1 MADQTVNVVLKT
13 VADISDV
20 KTNIDA
26 LQKQFS
32 KLRLPDKLGDNLNKK
47 IGEFNKEWE
56 KYQKKVSEG
65 IKTQGD
71 ANAVDKMLSRMAI
84 LYKEIGQEA
93 SKIKGVDIKDLINF
107 DDQVF
112 VKLRNQI
119 KETVDQISNIKIDK
133 TGFTKAIQDITSITK
148 SKKIVGADGLLNQII
163 GHFDAGEIDLAEKKL
178 QELRKYQEKVRPR
191 TKIKEDGTEVRVTGT
206 MSEKKY
212 ELLSKA
218 IDVFDTSLNKAK
230 TDAAPFITTL
240 NDLQKELQE
249 TETAAGQ
256 DVLGNLDK
264 FQGAT
269 SSVDSVTDSLKRMH
283 AEEFSFNNQVQQI
296 DRQVQSYFGLSQII
310 RKVGNIARQAF
321 QTVKDL
327 DAAMVETAVVTNF
340 DVGDMWEMLPTY
352 TKNANEL
359 GSTIKD
365 VYEAST
371 LYYQQGLNTAQAMGL
386 ANETLKM
393 ARIGGLEAKEATDMM
408 TAALRGFNMQI
419 NELSAKRINDV
430 YSELAAI
437 TASDTRELG
446 SAMER
451 TASIA
456 NSAGMQFETTS
467 AFLAQMIEVT
477 REAPEN
483 LGTAMKTIVA
493 RFQEMKEDPT
503 KLVDS
508 EGVMMDANRVDK
520 ALKTI
525 GINLMDT
532 NGQFRNLDEVF
543 LEISS
548 RWDGLTQAQQRY
560 IATIAA
566 GSRQQ
571 SRFIAMMQNHERVTE
586 LVEAANNSAGA
597 SQRQFNKTLEGMSA
611 KLNRLQNAWNQFS
624 MGLANNQI
632 IKFGVDTL
640 TEALTVINKI
650 IDVLS
655 GAIPDPFGGIVKSVL
670 TLSATLGGLNLG
682 RILTKGLI
690 TGGVSWW
697 EGTGF
702 TQAFSKEL
710 FGEESLKKAFVSKGK
725 KFTNPL
731 SKVLK
736 KTTVPVPISFNDF
749 FKVDSK
755 TFTKDVE
762 DDLTRGLR
770 GISQKVASNQWSV
783 DKGNQA
789 LQSLAKNY
797 GAEAQT
803 LKTAKA
809 FEELNK
815 RSFSASKGLK
825 SVGQSFKALGQA
837 IIKSPIFWVG
847 AAIAAIGVTVWAFNR
862 QLKADEIQLERV
874 AAAAGAASDAYSS
887 ASQATSEL
895 RDNIEKIKEA
905 EAAFDGLVVGTV
917 EFNEQLVKSN
927 ELILNLLKKYPLLN
941 DYLTIDSNGRMEIS
955 TEGYEEVLKY
965 QREIQSRA
973 AAINVWA
980 NAAYDAKKYRNELKN
995 TYGIGERTAL
1005 ENRPVATRG
1014 GLYMVPPTS
1023 DTTRDLTKEEQREVD
1038 LLNQKIKASED
1049 TGRYQAALTVLSGQ
1063 ELKNQEA
1070 IARLY
1075 TDQYDTLEDSVK
1087 LRSKAENYQEY
1098 ADFYGYTY
1106 EGGKLKD
1113 IDGNVLDIEYD
1124 EILKTL
1130 PEIQILTNIDV
1141 NGESVDKAISELNS
1155 AFRDNLDIELE
1166 GEDSNVSSF
1175 ISDILAKNID
1185 ANEELIDKL
1194 LEDNTD
1200 LVETIHGM
1208 SKEEVALILGKSA
1221 DDLTEPLDT
1230 YYDEVET
1237 RLNENMEAIK
1247 KSQTERSADLA
1258 AMIGETTFGPKVTD
1272 NKREL
1277 AWQKR
1282 QIEFQ
1287 MKSLTASQR
1296 KTLQAT
1302 GAALRDAA
1310 GRNSMTIMVRGM
1322 QQMYNNVNSGVSGAR
1337 SSIRELQSIID
1348 GVNWDSPTQRLI
1360 TYNEM
1365 INSSKESVREL
1376 GEELMNSEDST
1387 NLITE
1392 AFGEMYTSQPFQDAM
1407 EDASEFMD
1415 ATGRYTATGVLE
1427 MSKSVGTMKE
1437 LIDSGII
1444 SAGGMAAALNAIS
1457 GEGDLTYLDLN
1468 DNILKL
1474 ISSFN
1479 QLDTV
1484 VANAHQTIANFDAGV
1499 DTGESEDFIKEQV
1512 ENFKA
1517 LYENGEWGNPQMEA
1531 YAKLIV
1537 GQEKW
1542 DEAVKKSL
1550 GNTKKLYQDLY
1561 DDINLF
1567 SDGFY
1572 DAWASMADVG
1582 GKNTVDPNN
1591 LVTWQDGHIELNI
1604 DGDINTTEEVLDYL
1618 QQSLGITKEAAEM
1631 MLTDF
1636 KNYSWDLTQDLA
1648 KNDFEAGLENTD
1660 YFRDKTVNG
1669 QVHITESDIKLLAQ
1683 SMNMT
1688 EDEVTDRIE
1697 EAVTKQGLTLDVL
1710 NNINDK
1716 TGELRDDY
1724 AKLNKEGGFTTDYLQ
1739 QNYESEDSRFQG
1751 AIDASKVLG
1760 GLKNM
1765 GYGDTQTYGMLYEQL
1780 QEANENG
1787 IDFVYEGE
1795 ILDPDDFSSLED
1807 FIEKLTKIDETID
1820 WVEIGESIAEGMDR
1834 HEQEQARRK
1843 QEEKEREKEERE
1855 KRNKETREKHQKS
1868 ISPSNAYTDAN
1879 TGNPN
1884 APVPISKDMP
1894 TGRQIIQTEI
1904 NTRYGSGTNFSI
1916 EEFSKWLKEEK
1927 NINIDTKGIG
1937 DTKELI
1943 SYFDEWLIKTDHKV
1957 IIDADTTD
1965 AYEKIE
1971 EVENEK
1977 PTVSTTLSPVDNVS
1991 PTITNIVNGQYIA
2004 TLTLD
2009 GDATEKFKKWWN
2021 RFGQLRDKG
2030 LAARGTVTTR
2040 DGKIY
2045 PIQAGTEAAGNAR
2058 TPLSSLPSFGSA
2070 ANGTKGKLGPK
2081 NQGGLTLTG
2090 ELGYEIAW
2098 LPSEGRSVVLGTNGP
2113 QMVNLPKDAVVY
2125 NHEQSKKILKGNK
2138 SIQAGSLSGGYD
2150 NRDNSGSIRNGSTTS
2165 KSTNKKDNKEET
2177 KITINNWSIEEVI
2190 RFNIE
2195 KKIDKYQQIIDKYA
2209 NNFNDLLERIG
2220 ASSKTI
2226 NQNYKKQQ
2234 DSLKAI
2240 INLNNDEADSY
2251 RRQLKQL
2258 NKSQRTSISWSSK
2271 SGDSKNDVV
2280 DIGDYIY
2287 KKNGIY
2293 QINKK
2298 KIQTDFKTKAKQEAV
2313 YNAAQSALDPL
2324 VSGLA
2329 NAEKGAADAKK
2340 ELQELDKQVYDAF
2353 YGWENELTKIYNLT
2367 QKIEIDSSMI
2377 DRFNSQ
2383 VSLELARLGAGFGSV
2398 NTAVTNMTK
2407 VLGRSNIALKDQV
2420 KRQQDLITAR
2430 RQEIKTNTSLSDELE
2445 LRNTMRK
2452 RYGKKS
2458 GEYKEAN
2465 EEVQA
2470 QRLTNKYMKVSYNRD
2485 GSASVNVNWK
2495 SLEKARLKGNITK
2508 TEYDAIK
2515 ERIDETTKAITDY
2528 NSSIQDQTELLA
2540 NLYDQLAEYQKTI
2553 ADFEDTLLKQLED
2566 DLKKQVDN
2574 AKTLNQSL
2582 TAALKDIL
2590 DTVKKRLQERRQ
2602 AEDNAKTERDISQKQ
2617 QRLNLLRANTAGGNQ
2632 VEIAQLEKEIADAQQ
2647 SYRRTLEDQLL
2658 QKLQDQGDEAAKQRE
2673 QQIKLAEQQLDTQ
2686 KIQLK
2691 ERVARWMQHPKT
2703 YEKVMKDAWLKANDY
2718 DDKGLYGQQLLLQE
2732 WDKTFAEYREAAIQ
2746 TDYVK
2751 SGGKTLLDVITEVGS
2766 VRTAIT
2772 NLNLKTGRSAQYYKD
2787 AGKTV
2792 AEAKKANKDFT
2803 VKELKQGGYSYSEIR
2818 KGGYKLQDF
2827 IDSGV
2832 TDAKTLRAAGFGKYA
2847 LYNKGYTTTALKA
2860 AGYKTSDMVT
2870 NTIMRGVAA
2879 TIRKTGGGWL
2889 PENSNRLE
2897 QVFGENSAKKIR
2909 AYVNNKNFDP
2919 EKYYKKGVY
2928 TYAAQK
2934 KKKYAKYQ
2942 TGGLA
2947 DYTGPAW
2954 LDGTPS
2960 KPELVLNATDTQNF
2974 IQLKDILSS
2983 ALRSG
2988 ALETSAVTV
2997 GDTNFE
3003 VNINVDHI
3011 ASDYDVDRV
3020 AERVKKKIVESSSY
3034 RNVTSVRK
3042 FR

>member
-93 SKIKGVDIKDLINF
+93 SKIKGIDIKDLINF

-148 SKKIVGADGLLNQII
+148 SKKIVGSDGLLNQII
-163 GHFDAGEIDLAEKKL
+163 GHFNAGEIDLAEKKL

-296 DRQVQSYFGLSQII
+296 DRQIQSYFGLSQII

-386 ANETLKM
+386 AQETLKM

-650 IDVLS
+650 IDLLS
-655 GAIPDPFGGIVKSVL
+655 GAFPDPFEGIVKSVL

-682 RILTKGLI
+682 RTLTKGLV

-702 TQAFSKEL
+702 IQAFSKEL
-710 FGEESLKKAFVSKGK
+710 FGEKGFKEAFISKGK
-725 KFTNPL
+725 KFANPL
-731 SKVLK
+731 SQVLN
-736 KTTVPVPISFNDF
+736 T
-749 FKVDSK
+749 FKPKNLKGSLKIKLKHFSDIFEVDPN
-755 TFTKDVE
+755 TFTKDIE
-762 DDLTRGLR
+762 DDLSRGFR
-770 GISQKVASNQWSV
+770 GISQKVASGKWTV
-783 DKGNQA
+783 DEGNKA

-797 GAEAQT
+797 GAEAQVI
-803 LKTAKA
+803 KNAEA
-809 FEELNK
+809 FEVLGK
-815 RSFSASKGLK
+815 KSISAEKGLK
-825 SVGQSFKALGQA
+825 SVAQGFKTLGKA
-837 IIKSPIFWVG
+837 IVSSPIFWVG

-905 EAAFDGLVVGTV
+905 EAAFDGLVVGTA

-941 DYLTIDSNGRMEIS
+941 DYLSIDSNGRMEIS

-980 NAAYDAKKYRNELKN
+980 NAAYDVKKYKNELKN
-995 TYGIGERTAL
+995 TYGIGEGTAL
-1005 ENRPVATRG
+1005 ENRPVANPHN
-1014 GLYMVPPTS
+1014 LYMATQV
-1023 DTTRDLTKEEQREVD
+1023 DTERNFTEEEQKEID
-1038 LLNQKIKASED
+1038 LYNQKIKAAED
-1049 TGRYQAALTVLSGQ
+1049 SGRYQAFLTTLSGQ

-1113 IDGNVLDIEYD
+1113 IDGNALDIEYD

-1141 NGESVDKAISELNS
+1141 NGESIDRAINELNS

-1175 ISDILAKNID
+1175 ISDILAKNSD

-1237 RLNENMEAIK
+1237 KLDENMKAIK
-1247 KSQTERSADLA
+1247 KSQTERNADLA
-1258 AMIGETTFGPKVTD
+1258 AMIGEANFGTLPGAD
-1272 NKREL
+1272 KRTYDK
-1277 AWQKR
+1277 QKR
-1282 QIEFQ
+1282 FIESQ

-1310 GRNSMTIMVRGM
+1310 GRDSMTIMVRGM

-1337 SSIRELQSIID
+1337 SSVKELQSIID

-1365 INSSKESVREL
+1365 INSSKKSVREL

-1542 DEAVKKSL
+1542 DEAVEKSL

-1582 GKNTVDPNN
+1582 GKNTVDPEN

-1604 DGDINTTEEVLDYL
+1604 DGDINTTEEILDYL
-1618 QQSLGITKEAAEM
+1618 QESLGITKEAAEM

-1648 KNDFEAGLENTD
+1648 KNDFEAGLEDTD
-1660 YFRDKTVNG
+1660 YFKDKTVDG
-1669 QVHITESDIKLLAQ
+1669 QVRITESDIKLLAQ
-1683 SMNMT
+1683 SMDMT

-1716 TGELRDDY
+1716 TGELRDNY
-1724 AKLNKEGGFTTDYLQ
+1724 AALNKDAGLTTRYLEKNFGVEGTYGV
-1739 QNYESEDSRFQG
+1739 
-1751 AIDASKVLG
+1751 IDASKVLG

-1765 GYGDTQTYGMLYEQL
+1765 GYGDTQAYGMLYEQFK
-1780 QEANENG
+1780 EANERG
-1787 IDFVYEGE
+1787 IKFEYNGE
-1795 ILDPDDFSSLED
+1795 ILNPDDFSGLDD
-1807 FIEKLTKIDETID
+1807 FIEKLTEIDETIE
-1820 WVEIGESIAEGMDR
+1820 WVNIGKSIAQGMDLY
-1834 HEQEQARRK
+1834 EQEKHKTPEPPKPDSQELTSEQKQNKRDAEDKRKEYNKEHPEAEEKVDFTKVTVDTSEVTKARKEVSKLADTRPELK
-1843 QEEKEREKEERE
+1843 VNVEDSEVTKLAQEESRPRLIDFNFLPKAEKVQE
-1855 KRNKETREKHQKS
+1855 KINTFESSNPEVSVDLSPQDRVSPIISGITSGTYSATIDINETGLTGIITRVDNLIKK
-1868 ISPSNAYTDAN
+1868 IKDKGAYTGLN
-1879 TGNPN
+1879 NS
-1884 APVPISKDMP
+1884 IP
-1894 TGRQIIQTEI
+1894 TTHIPSL
-1904 NTRYGSGTNFSI
+1904 GS
-1916 EEFSKWLKEEK
+1916 
-1927 NINIDTKGIG
+1927 
-1937 DTKELI
+1937 
-1943 SYFDEWLIKTDHKV
+1943 
-1957 IIDADTTD
+1957 
-1965 AYEKIE
+1965 
-1971 EVENEK
+1971 
-1977 PTVSTTLSPVDNVS
+1977 
-1991 PTITNIVNGQYIA
+1991 
-2004 TLTLD
+2004 
-2009 GDATEKFKKWWN
+2009 
-2021 RFGQLRDKG
+2021 
-2030 LAARGTVTTR
+2030 LAG
-2040 DGKIY
+2040 
-2045 PIQAGTEAAGNAR
+2045 
-2058 TPLSSLPSFGSA
+2058 
-2070 ANGTKGKLGPK
+2070 GTKKGRVGPR

-2098 LPSEGRSVVLGTNGP
+2098 LPSENRSVILGANGP

-2125 NHEQSKKILKGNK
+2125 NHEQSKEIFKRNK
-2138 SIQAGSLSGGYD
+2138 SIKTGSLAPGNSSGAYAD
-2150 NRDNSGSIRNGSTTS
+2150 RDNSGSIRNGSTTS
-2165 KSTNKKDNKEET
+2165 KSTNKKDGKEET

-2209 NNFNDLLERIG
+2209 NNFSDLLERIG

-2226 NQNYKKQQ
+2226 NKNYKKQQ

-2287 KKNGIY
+2287 KKNGVY
-2293 QINKK
+2293 QIDKK
-2298 KIQTDFKTKAKQEAV
+2298 GIQTDFKTKAKQEAV

-2340 ELQELDKQVYDAF
+2340 ELQELDKQVYDAL

-2420 KRQQDLITAR
+2420 KRQRDLVTAR

-2470 QRLTNKYMKVSYNRD
+2470 QRLTNRYMKVSYNRD
-2485 GSASVNVNWK
+2485 GSASVNINWK
-2495 SLEKARLKGNITK
+2495 SLEKARLKGDITK
-2508 TEYDAIK
+2508 AEYDAIK

-2632 VEIAQLEKEIADAQQ
+2632 VEIAQLQKEIADAQQ

-2703 YEKVMKDAWLKANDY
+2703 YEKVMKEAWLKANDY

-2732 WDKTFAEYREAAIQ
+2732 WDKTFAGYREAAIQ

-2792 AEAKKANKDFT
+2792 AEARKANKNFT

-2827 IDSGV
+2827 INSGV
-2832 TDAKTLRAAGFGKYA
+2832 TDAKVLKAAGFGKYA

-2860 AGYKTSDMVT
+2860 AGYKTSNMVT
-2870 NTIMRGVAA
+2870 NTVMRGVAA
-2879 TIRKTGGGWL
+2879 AIRETGGGW
-2889 PENSNRLE
+2889 NARKGDTSRLVE
-2897 QVFGENSAKKIR
+2897 VFGEKSAAKIMG
-2909 AYVNNKNFDP
+2909 YVNSKSFDP
-2919 EKYYKKGVY
+2919 KKYYKKGVY
-2928 TYAAQK
+2928 NYATQK
-2934 KKKYAKYQ
+2934 KKKYATYQ

-2960 KPELVLNATDTQNF
+2960 KPELVLNAADTQNF